1 VNEVEQP
8 VVDNELQTALP
19 SAQLTKKLNKYFN
32 EVYGV
37 PSAQVT
43 EENEILEQQIC
54 QREQIA
60 AGVRQPMSY
69 LLHTRSKWIWRV

>member
-1 VNEVEQP
+1 
-8 VVDNELQTALP
+8 
-19 SAQLTKKLNKYFN
+19 
-32 EVYGV
+32 VYGV